1 MFIKFLTYD
10 DINDID
16 TCSSFS
22 LYKALYNFEYYYLL
36 KDENNDVLT
45 KSKYMSLKGKR
56 STFIDIFY
64 TYKYL
69 LKEDYIYARKQ
80 LYRSMYGYNLK
91 NLSAD
96 IIVKN
101 NRVIFY
107 NYISGFFPSFSEIIH
122 IHGDNI
128 DIFCKNGS
136 LINISRLVSQYK
148 LDLKE
153 KQIKIFFLGCLL
165 QGASEN
171 ENEPLWFGELN
182 NDELDSSK
190 PIYYLIGDKDSE
202 SQLLRVYIGNNTL
215 IIRNYSILDSS
226 LGIKLEVKSE
236 EAKYRLENEQK
247 KREQKQQSNSSL
259 LSTAMLCPVLEDD
272 VLMCPHGGQVQLKS
286 NKGKPFKSNGVPL
299 ILEPDLINAPISG
312 CSNNILGVP
321 TPCTTV
327 AVIPPAAL
335 SMKKFNG
342 EKAVMQDYASM
353 IMTDKGVP
361 LQCIPKPN
369 KWKLLTAVPT
379 GSGDGKESK
388 ESVEQKSHILL
399 LRYNMLNTDKV
410 QVISSSYENRE
421 NAKFNKVINLSEISV
436 DNPLEL
442 DYTKLDEDDEGIL
455 DYIYDLFSQK
465 YSREH
470 YTYKLLTVVINYSI
484 NEYVLLIPKGKP
496 KLLKSLPK
504 EKQPYGM
511 GRFIDMV
518 EPYGR
523 MVSDNFGNDKYVDS
537 LNITGNVFKTGI
549 GMEKLR
555 LVVG

>member
-1 MFIKFLTYD
+1 MNKIIGNPFDIAYRIIIKE
-10 DINDID
+10 DIINILVDSMK
-16 TCSSFS
+16 C
-22 LYKALYNFEYYYLL
+22 
-36 KDENNDVLT
+36 
-45 KSKYMSLKGKR
+45 
-56 STFIDIFY
+56 FIDINN
-64 TYKYL
+64 L
-69 LKEDYIYARKQ
+69 LIQINKVTGENKESITEYNIK
-80 LYRSMYGYNLK
+80 LFCYG
-91 NLSAD
+91 
-96 IIVKN
+96 
-101 NRVIFY
+101 R
-107 NYISGFFPSFSEIIH
+107 
-122 IHGDNI
+122 
-128 DIFCKNGS
+128 
-136 LINISRLVSQYK
+136 LIT
-148 LDLKE
+148 
-153 KQIKIFFLGCLL
+153 
-165 QGASEN
+165 GASEN

-182 NDELDSSK
+182 NGQLDSSK

-496 KLLKSLPK
+496 KLLKSLSK